1 MKKYICYRFFFYTTV
16 LLLSNSLIFYIQMPR
31 HTSDLFIRCF
41 CLGFRQGDGRPSW
54 ALFGRLSEHN
64 ETALFKEK
72 FLDWAEMKKEE
83 TTQSEEIKVLK

>member
-1 MKKYICYRFFFYTTV
+1 MLSIFFFI
-16 LLLSNSLIFYIQMPR
+16 LLFYCFFNSLIFYIQMPR